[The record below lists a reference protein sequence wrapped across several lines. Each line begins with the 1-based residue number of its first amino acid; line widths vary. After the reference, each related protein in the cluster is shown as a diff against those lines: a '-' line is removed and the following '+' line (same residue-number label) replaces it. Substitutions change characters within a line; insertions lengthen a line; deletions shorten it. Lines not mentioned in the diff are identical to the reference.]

1 MDFLLKRQKI
11 VVETK
16 FMGAKLSQREVA
28 NQLTNDKNHYRQH
41 PDCQILICFV
51 YDPEY
56 RCTNPAAIERDIGV
70 DEESFRVKIIVSPR
84 GT

>member
-1 MDFLLKRQKI
+1 

-16 FMGAKLSQREVA
+16 FIGPKLSQREVA
-28 NQLTNDKNHYRQH
+28 NQLTIDKDYYRQH
-41 PDCQILICFV
+41 PDYQIHICFV

-56 RCTNPAAIERDIGV
+56 RCSNPAALERDIGV
-70 DEESFRVKIIVSPR
+70 DEDNVRVRVIVSPK